1 MGMRKVSDPHVSGCA
16 LETALGSCESKK
28 SKGSFPKSLCQLVSV
43 TVQVMT
49 ETPHT
54 LVGLGGDA
62 LVAACQLRPT

>member
-1 MGMRKVSDPHVSGCA
+1 MRKVSDPDVSGCA
-16 LETALGSCESKK
+16 LKTALGSCESKK
-28 SKGSFPKSLCQLVSV
+28 SEGSFPESLCQLVCI

-49 ETPHT
+49 ETRHT